1 MLAENVSDLFQRSLE
16 FAYDGENHLVKELP
30 KMADAALSPDL
41 KRALTQHLGETKVH
55 VERLERVFSLL
66 NRAAAEETNHAIRS
80 LTSEGEKLIKHIDRS
95 ALLDTALI
103 ATGTQVE
110 HHEIALYGS
119 MHQLANVLGFSEAGD
134 LLGKTLEEEK
144 EANQKLTE
152 IGLAGVNRQAMGF
165 QNTPKGIVVI

>member
-16 FAYDGENHLVKELP
+16 FAYDCEHHLVKELP
-30 KMADAALSPDL
+30 KMAEAASSSVL
-41 KRALTQHLGETKVH
+41 KSALAQHLQETKVH
-55 VERLERVFSLL
+55 VQRLDRIFALM

-103 ATGTQVE
+103 DTGTQVE
-110 HHEIALYGS
+110 HNEIALYGS
-119 MHQLANVLGFSEAGD
+119 MRRLAILLGLGEAAD
-134 LLGKTLEEEK
+134 LLEKTLEEERA
-144 EANQKLTE
+144 ANKKLTE
-152 IGLAGVNRQAMGF
+152 IANGGVNQNALGV

>member
-1 MLAENVSDLFQRSLE
+1 MLAENLSDLFQRSLE
-16 FAYDGENHLVKELP
+16 FAYDCENHLVGELS
-30 KMADAALSPDL
+30 KMVEATSSVELKLALEEH
-41 KRALTQHLGETKVH
+41 RQETKVH
-55 VERLERVFSLL
+55 VERIERIFALL

-95 ALLDTALI
+95 ALRDTALI

-119 MHQLANVLGFSEAGD
+119 MRDLAKLLGLHEAAD
-134 LLGKTLEEEK
+134 LLEKTLEQEK
-144 EANQKLTE
+144 AANKKLTQ
-152 IGLAGVNRQAMGF
+152 IARSGANREAKGF